1 MVIAMRHTRAS
12 PGIGPTT
19 RVSAMRIILV
29 LSLVALVAVAPI
41 HSGETPEALA
51 LSRLKQ
57 HNARLAWSPNPI
69 KVDIDCD
76 GKQDY
81 VFLAQDAESASVGVV
96 LGRNTTSIT
105 VRRFGVSSS
114 DQDELCAVPA
124 TIAPEPLDYDPTD
137 AVGKLP
143 GFARSKQCTAFVLSD
158 GQCDPFHFFWNK
170 KTGRLDWWRL

>member
-1 MVIAMRHTRAS
+1 
-12 PGIGPTT
+12 
-19 RVSAMRIILV
+19 MRITLV
-29 LSLVALVAVAPI
+29 LSFVALVAVAPS
-41 HSGETPEALA
+41 HPGETTEAHA

-57 HNARLAWSPNPI
+57 HNARLAWSPKPI
-69 KVDIDCD
+69 QVDIDCD

-96 LGRNTTSIT
+96 LGREAASIS
-105 VRRFGVSSS
+105 VRRFAVSSS
-114 DQDELCAVPA
+114 DQDDLCAVPA
-124 TIAPEPLDYDPTD
+124 TIEPESMDYDPTD

-143 GFARSKQCTAFVLSD
+143 GFVRSKQCTAFVLSD